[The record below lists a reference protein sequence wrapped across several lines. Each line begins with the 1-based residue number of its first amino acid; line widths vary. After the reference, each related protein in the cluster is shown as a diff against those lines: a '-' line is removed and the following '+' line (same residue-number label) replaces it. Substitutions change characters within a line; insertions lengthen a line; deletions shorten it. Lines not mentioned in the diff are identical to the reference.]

1 MEPKRRSK
9 NKMRRIN
16 KDNTEPP
23 LNEKM
28 AADTMP
34 PEEQKANGAA
44 GTDGNDPAKLA
55 ETIEE
60 MKKEIKALTEE
71 AARARAD
78 YYNLRTRVERDREKN
93 CKLAAE
99 KSVEELLPV
108 FENLERVCCAIKD
121 EESNLYKGIT
131 MVTKQFYKALENLG
145 LERIETEGDFDPS
158 MHEAVSIEPVDDES
172 KDGCII
178 GTLRK
183 GYKLAG
189 RIIRTPQVRVGK
201 YTEEALGKTKE
212 QENG

>member
-1 MEPKRRSK
+1 
-9 NKMRRIN
+9 MRRIN

-23 LNEKM
+23 LGEERVADPMPFEELKVKE
-28 AADTMP
+28 AAS
-34 PEEQKANGAA
+34 A
-44 GTDGNDPAKLA
+44 GNDTAKLT

-60 MKKEIKALTEE
+60 MKREIKSLTEE

-99 KSVEELLPV
+99 RSVEELLPV
-108 FENLERVCCAIKD
+108 FENLERVCCAVED
-121 EESNLYKGIT
+121 EESNLYKGIM

-158 MHEAVSIEPVDDES
+158 VHEAVSMEPVDDES
-172 KDGCII
+172 RDGCII

-183 GYKLAG
+183 GYRLAG
-189 RIIRTPQVRVGK
+189 RIIRAPQVRVGK
-201 YTEEALGKTKE
+201 YTG
-212 QENG
+212 